1 MRKEHAAVIC
11 ENHVYVMGGYDGV
24 QNVFLNS
31 CEVYNVKKDEWRFFK
46 PMNISKCAFSATVVN
61 NKFIYTFGG
70 YDGQN
75 RLDAIERYCIQ
86 DGDWLTLKLKL
97 KFPLSNCACFC
108 PEPDKVVVFGGGFSS
123 GFSPYVEQVDIKS
136 GQWKTLPV
144 MNEGRDL
151 RNKVCFVDEHAYAV
165 GGLNSKAEKFNH
177 KDKRWVPLTEY
188 PISDN
193 LDSWACAL
201 TYIPQEYSNLVSK
214 SQSSFQ
220 QLEESK
226 DEDRLLEQ
234 ERQIDSEIRQEVQK
248 LNSKSLMD
256 DEA

>member
-1 MRKEHAAVIC
+1 M
-11 ENHVYVMGGYDGV
+11 
-24 QNVFLNS
+24 
-31 CEVYNVKKDEWRFFK
+31 
-46 PMNISKCAFSATVVN
+46 
-61 NKFIYTFGG
+61 
-70 YDGQN
+70 
-75 RLDAIERYCIQ
+75 
-86 DGDWLTLKLKL
+86 
-97 KFPLSNCACFC
+97 
-108 PEPDKVVVFGGGFSS
+108 
-123 GFSPYVEQVDIKS
+123 
-136 GQWKTLPV
+136 